1 MRLEH
6 DCKNNRKQNASRR
19 NFGDYMKI
27 RIEVYATRNV
37 RNKKFEYFDYN
48 SFMHVVVLFHN
59 HAMQYL
65 I

>member
-37 RNKKFEYFDYN
+37 RNKKFVYFDYN
-48 SFMHVVVLFHN
+48 AFRHVVVLFHN

>member
-27 RIEVYATRNV
+27 RIEVYATKMFAI
-37 RNKKFEYFDYN
+37 KKFVYFDYN
-48 SFMHVVVLFHN
+48 AFMHVVVLFHN